1 MTGYM
6 LLVQSDET
14 LLEVEEFAELLDSM
28 LLLPVSARLKGVIEL
43 RAKELMRLMLGEGVD
58 DLEPSSFR
66 VTRRCSCLRRSTC
79 DSVLRLFRVSFSRS
93 ELATC
98 SAKLIDDCSCFCSL
112 RFCHKPLGWSLSQ
125 GLGGTPALMISAQ
138 VGDRGR
144 GVECETFCRKYEF
157 RGLDLAAL
165 GLPRLAGAAPS

>member
-1 MTGYM
+1 MTGYI
-6 LLVQSDET
+6 LLVQKDET
-14 LLEVEEFAELLDSM
+14 LLEVEFAELLDSM
-28 LLLPVSARLKGVIEL
+28 LPLPVSARWKGVIEL

-58 DLEPSSFR
+58 DLDPSSFR
-66 VTRRCSCLRRSTC
+66 ATRRCSCRRRSTC
-79 DSVLRLFRVSFSRS
+79 DSVLSLFRVSLSRS

-98 SAKLIDDCSCFCSL
+98 SAKLIDDCNCFCSL

-125 GLGGTPALMISAQ
+125 GLGGTPALIISAQ

-144 GVECETFCRKYEF
+144 GVECETFWRKYEF
-157 RGLDLAAL
+157 IGLDLAAL